1 MTTKSSAAPLILAA
15 LLLLLHSSSTWVI
28 SYQHT
33 SCHPT
38 TRRSQFQFPNCY
50 TYDLNPNLYIRD
62 AAFVMAHN
70 AATGYIHSNDRK
82 FNTNGK
88 TSTNIWNKDDI
99 TLQLL
104 SLYGKTQ
111 VGSAYQQ
118 LNDGARALDLRP
130 KIYTNGTIG
139 FHHGSLIDIP
149 LTSLTLGRLL
159 QDVKQWCSDNP
170 MELVLLF
177 HSELVHESGIDGL
190 SSLVKYS
197 ANINENND
205 DGYSNNDEDEYYYSG
220 IAKLKSVYEEFGVP
234 YQPCTTIAGLTVG
247 QVMEMANLSTQ
258 TPSTSGDA
266 ARGYLLVMDRHDMYA
281 SFCGKS
287 NWVESQLITCHSRY
301 YDTNNQN
308 TFLHCTDNKASSGM
322 SKLTALQSYTISSA
336 NNDASDNYNTLGP
349 PANIYYYPF
358 YQIQGLWQVDTESA
372 QIGLMS
378 ASNLLEDNSRSNI
391 NAQLVSMVYA
401 GNYNHISL
409 FTMDNVAL
417 NGNAMFSVLRNAC
430 TQQSL
435 VSSRRR
441 RTITN
446 DVDADALPCGRDLP
460 MPTMIFPHTLP
471 LAYNIMLLVLSSM
484 MTIVLLCMVRQASK
498 LRHMGSQDH
507 RLVCNG
513 HLV

>member
-1 MTTKSSAAPLILAA
+1 MTTSASAAPLIITA
-15 LLLLLHSSSTWVI
+15 LLLFHSSSTCVI

-33 SCHPT
+33 SCHRT
-38 TRRSQFQFPNCY
+38 ARRTQFQFPNCY
-50 TYDLNPNLYIRD
+50 TYDLNPDLYISD
-62 AAFVMAHN
+62 ASFVMAHN
-70 AATGYIHSNDRK
+70 AATGYIHNSNDRK

-88 TSTNIWNKDDI
+88 TSTNAWNKNDI

-111 VGSAYQQ
+111 VGTAYQQ
-118 LNDGARALDLRP
+118 LNDGARALDIRP
-130 KIYTNGTIG
+130 KLYTNGTVG

-159 QDVKQWCSDNP
+159 QDVKRWCYDNP
-170 MELVLLF
+170 TELVLLF

-197 ANINENND
+197 ANMDENHDD
-205 DGYSNNDEDEYYYSG
+205 DGNNQEDEYYYSG
-220 IAKLKSVYEEFGVP
+220 IAKLKSVYREFGVP
-234 YQPCTTIAGLTVG
+234 YQPCTTTAGLTVG

-258 TPSTSGDA
+258 TSSSSDPT
-266 ARGYLLVMDRHDMYA
+266 ARGYLLAMDRHDMYA

-287 NWVESQLITCHSRY
+287 NWVESQQITCHSRY

-322 SKLTALQSYTISSA
+322 SKLTALQSYTMSSA
-336 NNDASDNYNTLGP
+336 NNDASDNYYTLGP
-349 PANIYYYPF
+349 PADMYYYPF

-391 NAQLVSMVYA
+391 NAQLVSLVYA
-401 GNYNHISL
+401 GNYDHISL

-430 TQQSL
+430 AQQSL
-435 VSSRRR
+435 ISTRR
-441 RTITN
+441 RTVTN
-446 DVDADALPCGRDLP
+446 DDDVDALPCGRDLP
-460 MPTMIFPHTLP
+460 MPQMIFPHNLP
-471 LAYNIMLLVLSSM
+471 LVYNIMLLVLSSM
-484 MTIVLLCMVRQASK
+484 LTIVLLCMVRQAYK
-498 LRHMGSQDH
+498 LRNMGSQDH